1 MQVHG
6 GQLSLTFLYTI
17 WVDKHAG
24 KNRINLLSAVRKIQL
39 KEGGHVLAKK
49 YIDTLKLNLTCV
61 IDQKTNLGR
70 KPAQICI
77 QILLFNT
84 KR

>member
-6 GQLSLTFLYTI
+6 GQLSLTFLYTP

-24 KNRINLLSAVRKIQL
+24 KNRINLLSAVRKISL

-49 YIDTLKLNLTCV
+49 YIDTLKRTALLLRLTLYSYYK
-61 IDQKTNLGR
+61 DEYGDF
-70 KPAQICI
+70 P
-77 QILLFNT
+77 
-84 KR
+84 

>member
-1 MQVHG
+1 MKIQSSAADSAVQVHG
-6 GQLSLTFLYTI
+6 GQLSLTFLYTP

-49 YIDTLKLNLTCV
+49 YIDTLKF
-61 IDQKTNLGR
+61 Q
-70 KPAQICI
+70 
-77 QILLFNT
+77 
-84 KR
+84 

>member
-1 MQVHG
+1 MKIQSSAADSAAQVHG

-24 KNRINLLSAVRKIQL
+24 KNRISLTSAVQNIWL

-49 YIDTLKLNLTCV
+49 YIDTLKDFGFHATH
-61 IDQKTNLGR
+61 
-70 KPAQICI
+70 I
-77 QILLFNT
+77 QT
-84 KR
+84 

>member
-6 GQLSLTFLYTI
+6 GQLSLTFLYTP

-24 KNRINLLSAVRKIQL
+24 KNRINLLSAVRKISL

-49 YIDTLKLNLTCV
+49 YIDTLKRFDSN
-61 IDQKTNLGR
+61 
-70 KPAQICI
+70 
-77 QILLFNT
+77 ILLFHT
-84 KR
+84 SAFL

>member
-6 GQLSLTFLYTI
+6 GQLSLTFLYTP

-24 KNRINLLSAVRKIQL
+24 KNRINLLSAVRKISL

-49 YIDTLKLNLTCV
+49 YMDTLKGSVV
-61 IDQKTNLGR
+61 IVSKSL
-70 KPAQICI
+70 
-77 QILLFNT
+77 
-84 KR
+84 

>member
-6 GQLSLTFLYTI
+6 GQLSLTFLYTP

-24 KNRINLLSAVRKIQL
+24 KNRINLLSAVRKISL

-49 YIDTLKLNLTCV
+49 YIDTLNSSSV
-61 IDQKTNLGR
+61 S
-70 KPAQICI
+70 
-77 QILLFNT
+77 ILVSLSHSVTHRVSHDLHDNFINSEF
-84 KR
+84 

>member
-6 GQLSLTFLYTI
+6 GQLSLTFLYTP

-24 KNRINLLSAVRKIQL
+24 KNRINLLSAVRKISL

-49 YIDTLKLNLTCV
+49 YIDTLKHSSHSY
-61 IDQKTNLGR
+61 DEGFYG
-70 KPAQICI
+70 
-77 QILLFNT
+77 LFYGPHNMG
-84 KR
+84 K